1 MEKGLGLRIQEAR
14 KAAGYTQQQLCQD
27 SGLSYSTLAKI
38 ERGAIKSPSVF
49 TIQTLA
55 EALNTSVD
63 GLLGKST
70 PQASGPAKKRSKS
83 GVEFVF
89 FDINGSLLRFFHRT
103 FSLIS
108 DQTGVPMD
116 VVETNFW
123 QYNDLVCRG
132 DMSLGDFNQLLAEK
146 FGLPDIDWAE
156 YYLIT
161 VEKIDATSELIKWAA
176 GHYRIGLLSNN
187 MPGLIPALFNK
198 GLLPDVEYDAII
210 DSSQTGYIKPEP
222 EIYELAA
229 EKTGI
234 KPESLL
240 LVDDSRSNLMAA
252 ARLGWHVLWFD
263 DNDPE
268 ESVSRIK
275 KTLEF

>member
-1 MEKGLGLRIQEAR
+1 
-14 KAAGYTQQQLCQD
+14 
-27 SGLSYSTLAKI
+27 
-38 ERGAIKSPSVF
+38 
-49 TIQTLA
+49 
-55 EALNTSVD
+55 
-63 GLLGKST
+63 
-70 PQASGPAKKRSKS
+70 
-83 GVEFVF
+83 
-89 FDINGSLLRFFHRT
+89 
-103 FSLIS
+103 
-108 DQTGVPMD
+108 
-116 VVETNFW
+116 
-123 QYNDLVCRG
+123 
-132 DMSLGDFNQLLAEK
+132 
-146 FGLPDIDWAE
+146 
-156 YYLIT
+156 
-161 VEKIDATSELIKWAA
+161 
-176 GHYRIGLLSNN
+176 